1 MSKALPDKWVRKSIY
16 DAVSGNI
23 SLNGIDIPIYDTRVT
38 EDSEPQYYILMTT
51 QNNNTLPDNKC
62 EDSYLSSILLDVI
75 CRYDGAGNYGS
86 RLDADDIM
94 EQLRALTYNLTL
106 DVWSNLSIVWQRQD
120 FPNDI
125 NTVTDNEQVYRKLMR
140 IEFYIN

>member
-1 MSKALPDKWVRKSIY
+1 MSKALPDKWVRKSII

-75 CRYDGAGNYGS
+75 
-86 RLDADDIM
+86 LLIH
-94 EQLRALTYNLTL
+94 L
-106 DVWSNLSIVWQRQD
+106 
-120 FPNDI
+120 
-125 NTVTDNEQVYRKLMR
+125 
-140 IEFYIN
+140 